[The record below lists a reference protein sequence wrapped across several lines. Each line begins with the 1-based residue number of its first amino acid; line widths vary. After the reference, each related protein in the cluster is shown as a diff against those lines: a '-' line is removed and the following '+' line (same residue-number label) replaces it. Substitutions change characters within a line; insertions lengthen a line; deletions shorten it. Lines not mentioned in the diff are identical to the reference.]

1 MTGDSEVNVPLASRQ
16 ALTVF
21 LCLLLACLPV
31 WGGTPELVGVAKAR
45 GRARINGML
54 LPGESNVF
62 NGDRVGTDQR
72 STLTISL
79 GPRETIRFAPGST
92 ARLDKDGA
100 VTVISLKSGAL
111 RLRTVGH
118 TRVALETYGVTI
130 ATRGGF
136 PAVAQVA
143 LMSDGEA
150 RVWALK
156 GTIEVAGG
164 AQSVLLQPGQSAV
177 IAAATPEVAPEE
189 ESRAMLS
196 TKPQSQAE
204 AETGAVTGR
213 VLTPNRVVI
222 RGAQVLLISATGVTY
237 TTVSDAVGSFT
248 FERVAP
254 GRYTLRVSAPGFGKY
269 EEQDLV
275 VNPGQET
282 AHADIMLQG
291 GGAGGNTALIITL
304 VVAGVGAGVGF
315 GLAGGGKDGAPVPPV
330 SPSSP

>member
-1 MTGDSEVNVPLASRQ
+1 MASRQ

-21 LCLLLACLPV
+21 LCLLLPCLPV
-31 WGGTPELVGVAKAR
+31 WGSTPELVGVAKAR

-92 ARLDKDGA
+92 ARLDQDGD

-177 IAAATPEVAPEE
+177 IAAATPELPPEE
-189 ESRAMLS
+189 ESRAILS

-204 AETGAVTGR
+204 AETGSVTGR
-213 VLTPNRVVI
+213 VLTPDRLVI
-222 RGAQVLLISATGVTY
+222 RAAQVLLISETGVTY

-275 VNPGQET
+275 VNPGRET
-282 AHADIMLQG
+282 AHADITLQG
-291 GGAGGNTALIITL
+291 GGVGGGNTALIIL
-304 VVAGVGAGVGF
+304 VVGAGAGAGAAF
-315 GLAGGGKDGAPVPPV
+315 GLAGGGNGAPVPPV